1 MIHDISALDAN
12 KLYTYAD
19 YLTWQV
25 QERLE
30 LIKGRL
36 FKMSPAPMRYHQE
49 ISRNLLTCFSGYLKN
64 RPCKVF
70 HAPFDVRLPKSPEQQ
85 QDDDI
90 YTVVQPDIVVVC
102 DRSKLDRRGCIG
114 APDLIVE
121 ILSPSTA
128 AKDLK
133 DKFQLYEESGVREYW
148 IVIPAEAIVEVFK
161 LDNQGK
167 YALDRI
173 YTRNDAVH
181 VGIFQDFSIDLADIF
196 EDEELE
202 EIFENEANEHRL

>member
-1 MIHDISALDAN
+1 MIHDISVLDTN

-36 FKMSPAPMRYHQE
+36 FKMSPAPLRYHQE
-49 ISRNLLTCFSGYLKN
+49 LSSALHREFSSYLK
-64 RPCKVF
+64 RKPCKVF
-70 HAPFDVRLPKSPEQQ
+70 HAPFDVRLPKSQIELRDKQ
-85 QDDDI
+85 I

-102 DRSKLDRRGCIG
+102 DHAKLDRKGCLG

-128 AKDLK
+128 AKDVK
-133 DKFQLYEESGVREYW
+133 DKFVLYEEAGVQEYW
-148 IVIPAEAIVEVFK
+148 IVHPEEAILEVFRP
-161 LDNQGK
+161 DAGGK
-167 YALDRI
+167 YQLDRI
-173 YTRNDAVH
+173 YTREDTVK
-181 VGIFQDFSIDLADIF
+181 VGIFEDCSIALYDIF
-196 EDEELE
+196 EEAVDEMSEDKV
-202 EIFENEANEHRL
+202 NEHRL